1 MIQKCTYIYWS
12 YTNYTAVVRAD
23 TVVLPLTAVL
33 SVPPR
38 HCWFR
43 IFVGG
48 MFPILS
54 FFFRIRLPPFQRRLS
69 TYYAFVFFFYG
80 AIIVSTRLNYRIPTY
95 SLVYTVVLGIDYYET
110 GSPLGAE
117 LRRPSFT
124 LTLSFNFTSLFL
136 FLFFVLSCL
145 LLLLLLFHLPSDNVQ
160 RLFQSSTQ
168 TCSSS
173 I

>member
-1 MIQKCTYIYWS
+1 MYIHILVLHQLHSSSTRRHCSSATHCCFVRTATSLLVS
-12 YTNYTAVVRAD
+12 YFRRWHVPNSLFFFFEYASLLSNAVY
-23 TVVLPLTAVL
+23 PLTT
-33 SVPPR
+33 P
-38 HCWFR
+38 
-43 IFVGG
+43 
-48 MFPILS
+48 S
-54 FFFRIRLPPFQRRLS
+54 F
-69 TYYAFVFFFYG
+69 FFFYG

>member
-1 MIQKCTYIYWS
+1 MYIHIL
-12 YTNYTAVVRAD
+12 
-23 TVVLPLTAVL
+23 VLHQLHSSSTR
-33 SVPPR
+33 R
-38 HCWFR
+38 HCSSATHCCFVRTATSLLVSYFR
-43 IFVGG
+43 RWHVPNSLF
-48 MFPILS
+48 